1 MPIGLIE
8 VTDIPI
14 LRQIIKEIST
24 TSNTQTKNKEKYPDG
39 EMHRVLS
46 LNGIIFEWGN
56 SILGFDLII
65 PHINYIYT
73 NIFFERV

>member
-14 LRQIIKEIST
+14 LRQIIKEINT

-39 EMHRVLS
+39 EMH
-46 LNGIIFEWGN
+46 
-56 SILGFDLII
+56 
-65 PHINYIYT
+65 
-73 NIFFERV
+73 